1 MHHLIVDTCVWF
13 DLAVSEFSLVAKLA
27 RLIAAD
33 KVTIVLPELIRNEWN
48 HCKKKIVEQITRGI
62 TDARRSAITLTTLL
76 DETDLT
82 EISDRISSVDPVSM
96 GADIGTQRIQA
107 IEKIL
112 DSDSTIWVPASSQT
126 NASAIAHALQK
137 KAPFRQRNSMAD
149 ALIFLSAVEWVNANK
164 PERSVFV
171 THNTKD
177 FSDEKRGDEDR
188 DFKERLAPD
197 LQVLADKNRL
207 EYGIIVGRV
216 LNDIEQSVATE
227 EEIER
232 GETVVER
239 KRVLDDLRSGPI
251 ADALEQ
257 QKKFQDMMS
266 GPVADALEQQK
277 KFQDMISGPAADALE
292 QQKKFQNMMSGPV
305 ADALEQQKKF
315 QDMISGPAA
324 DALEQQKKFQDM
336 MSGRAIADALE
347 QWKKIQ
353 DMISGPVAD
362 ALEQQKKI
370 QDMISGPAI
379 ADALKQQKKLQ
390 DMISGRGIDSD
401 ETNEEDDSI
410 DDEADDGEGASDD
423 GLPGK
428 E

>member
-277 KFQDMISGPAADALE
+277 KFQDMIA
-292 QQKKFQNMMSGPV
+292 
-305 ADALEQQKKF
+305 
-315 QDMISGPAA
+315 GPAA